1 LLFFSCAY
9 CATASSRDG
18 GSKREVEM
26 SGTRREFLRKVAQ
39 AGGYRATYLTM
50 QAMGLLGTAA
60 LAEPLALEP
69 GSRHGTKVVILG
81 AGIAGLSAA
90 YELGKAG
97 YDCTVLEARDR
108 VGGRNWTIRGGAT
121 LDMTDGSRQVCEFDE
136 GLYWNAGAARL
147 PSHHQAML
155 GYCNELG
162 VALEVEVNTN
172 RGALLHNPSA
182 NDGRPIELR
191 QAVNDT
197 RGEISELLGK
207 AINRGALDQELTTH
221 DKERMLAFLRHYGDL
236 SPDLVYEGSTRA
248 GYKVLPGPAG
258 EAGVRR
264 DPVPLSVL
272 LDADMW
278 GEMLFEENFTQQA
291 TMFQPV
297 GGMDRIATA
306 FADKLGPVVRL
317 GCEVTAIRRT
327 DTGASVVFVDKR
339 TGKRDALDAAY
350 CIVTIPLQ
358 VLQKIDCDFASPYR
372 AAMTDVTYGN
382 AVKVA
387 WQSRRFWETDAHI
400 YGGISW
406 TAGPSNLVWY
416 PSDRLFSPKGI
427 LLGAYSVRA
436 DADELAARPLREQFE
451 LTRAAIEGLHPGRG
465 RELEKPMAIAWSKV
479 PHSLGI
485 AARWQPGQ
493 ENAYA
498 LLNQPDGP
506 FYFAGEHLSQLGA
519 WQEGAVLSARRAI
532 NMIDQH
538 KRTKRG

>member
-1 LLFFSCAY
+1 
-9 CATASSRDG
+9 
-18 GSKREVEM
+18 M
-26 SGTRREFLRKVAQ
+26 SGTRREFLRRVAQ

-69 GSRHGTKVVILG
+69 GNGHGTKVVILG
-81 AGIAGLSAA
+81 AGMAGMSAA

-108 VGGRNWTIRGGAT
+108 VGGRNWTIRRGAT
-121 LDMTDGSRQVCEFDE
+121 LDMTDGTRQVCEFDE

-147 PSHHQAML
+147 PSHHQAVL
-155 GYCNELG
+155 GYCRELG
-162 VALEVEVNTN
+162 VALEVEINSN

-182 NDGRPIELR
+182 NDGKPIELR
-191 QAVNDT
+191 QAVNDA

-207 AINRGALDQELTTH
+207 AINRGALDQELSAH

-236 SPDLVYEGSTRA
+236 SPGLVYEGSTRA

-264 DPVPLSVL
+264 DPVPLNVL

-278 GEMLFEENFTQQA
+278 SEMLFEENFTQQA

-297 GGMDRIATA
+297 GGMDRIAMA
-306 FADKLGPVVRL
+306 FAEKLGPVVRL
-317 GCEVTAIRRT
+317 GHEVTTIRRT

-339 TGKRDALDAAY
+339 TGKRQTLEAAY
-350 CIVTIPLQ
+350 CIVTIPLK
-358 VLQKIDCDFASPYR
+358 VLQTIDCEFASPHR

-382 AVKVA
+382 AVKIA

-406 TAGPSNLVWY
+406 TAGPTSLVWY

-427 LLGAYSVRA
+427 LLGAYAVRG
-436 DADELAARPLREQFE
+436 DADDLAARPLREQFE
-451 LTRAAIEGLHPGRG
+451 LTRTAIEGLHPGCGRG
-465 RELEKPMAIAWSKV
+465 LERPMAIAWSKV
-479 PHSLGI
+479 PLSLGI
-485 AARWQPGQ
+485 AARWLPGQ
-493 ENAYA
+493 ESAYA
-498 LLNQPDGP
+498 LLSQPDGP
-506 FYFAGEHLSQLGA
+506 FYFAGEHLSQIGA

-532 NMIDQH
+532 NMIDKQ
-538 KRTKRG
+538 RRERRG